1 MIELEQKIH
10 KAIDNNKLK
19 LVEGEKYWYN
29 YFLSIQE
36 LVWVRNNHDG
46 YLIDIFDKDKTTH
59 LLRMIV

>member
-1 MIELEQKIH
+1 MDLEEKIH
-10 KAIDNNKLK
+10 KAINGNRLK

-36 LVWVRNNHDG
+36 LVWIRNHHDG

>member
-1 MIELEQKIH
+1 MMDLEEKIH
-10 KAIDNNKLK
+10 KAINGNRLK

-36 LVWVRNNHDG
+36 LVWIRNHHDG